1 MISYILLPVVYDVA
15 LSSLRA
21 RLGGGGGGDCRVDLV
36 ECDVKLRL

>member
-21 RLGGGGGGDCRVDLV
+21 RGGGGGGDCSVDLV